1 MNIFGALTSS
11 LSSFEG
17 YPPPR
22 AESVRL
28 SLDSIVPLWSELDE
42 TRRSVKNLRA
52 GADKLYPNRLGSR
65 AVASMREGSNVVGS
79 EVPGEPSSPHTAKVD
94 STYRMMGLAPELH
107 DVSTRT
113 PEVVNG
119 ATGSGP
125 YNAQTVDAAR
135 ARLDEVYSGSSAKPE
150 DMANLTVPDS
160 LAGLVTD
167 AEIYAS
173 QLRIHENL
181 AAVYGPNPRNNSG
194 V

>member
-1 MNIFGALTSS
+1 MKRED
-11 LSSFEG
+11 LSKIYG
-17 YPPPR
+17 
-22 AESVRL
+22 L
-28 SLDSIVPLWSELDE
+28 
-42 TRRSVKNLRA
+42 
-52 GADKLYPNRLGSR
+52 
-65 AVASMREGSNVVGS
+65 
-79 EVPGEPSSPHTAKVD
+79 EPISCIPTGSPHTAKVD